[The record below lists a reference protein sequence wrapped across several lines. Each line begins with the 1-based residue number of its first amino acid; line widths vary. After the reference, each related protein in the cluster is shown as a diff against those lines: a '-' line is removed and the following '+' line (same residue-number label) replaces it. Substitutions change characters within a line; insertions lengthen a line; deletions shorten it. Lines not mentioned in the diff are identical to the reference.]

1 MTVFDAVSRVM
12 GFFQTDIWRIRLDE
26 TAGWRRFFIRY
37 LRIFLIAFQKFFSD
51 QCLLRASSL
60 TFFSLLSVV
69 PVLAMTFAVAK
80 GFGLQGKLEELIIE
94 QLAGQEEVVTRLVGY
109 SRNLLENTSGGIIA
123 GVGAAFLIWSVIS
136 ILGSAEDS
144 FNHIWEIRQ
153 PRPISRKITDYLA
166 ITLISPLLF
175 VMASSVTVIAV
186 ARINELMEAFGLLGY
201 ISPLITLVVQIIP
214 HVLIWMLFSFVF
226 IFLPNTRVHYTSG
239 ILAGVIAGTVFV
251 LVQAAYI
258 YFQIGVAR
266 YNAIYG
272 SFAAL
277 PLFLVWLQL
286 SWYIVLFGVE
296 ISYAHQNERS
306 FEYAPD
312 IQRIS
317 RSFKRL
323 LSLMVMHRIVRNFSQ
338 GNPPLSRRQ
347 ISEDLKI
354 PIRLTNDIL
363 TELAAA
369 SLLTV
374 IPLPG
379 YKQNIYQ
386 PARSINEISI
396 SYVIESL
403 ENRGEDSIPVA
414 GDESFTSISRALNSF
429 VQAMEKSP
437 ENRLLKD
444 I

>member
-1 MTVFDAVSRVM
+1 MAVFDAVPRIM
-12 GFFQTDIWRIRLDE
+12 GFFRTDIWRIRLDK
-26 TAGWRRFFIRY
+26 TARWKRFFIRY
-37 LRIFLIAFQKFFSD
+37 LRIFLAAFQKFFSD
-51 QCLLRASSL
+51 LCPLRASSL

-80 GFGLQGKLEELIIE
+80 GFGLQGKLENLIIE
-94 QLAGQEEVVTRLVGY
+94 QLAGQEEVVTRLVGF

-153 PRPISRKITDYLA
+153 SRSISRKITDYLA

-175 VMASSVTVIAV
+175 VMASSVTVLVIAQ
-186 ARINELMEAFGLLGY
+186 INELMEAFGLLGY
-201 ISPLITLVVQIIP
+201 ISPLIALVVRIIP
-214 HVLIWMLFSFVF
+214 YVLIWMLFSFVF
-226 IFLPNTRVHYTSG
+226 IFLPNTQVRFSSG
-239 ILAGVIAGTVFV
+239 ILAGVVAGTVFV

-296 ISYAHQNERS
+296 VSYAHQNEKS
-306 FEYAPD
+306 FEFAPD
-312 IQRIS
+312 TRRIS

-323 LSLMVMHRIVRNFSQ
+323 LSLQIMHCIVRNFSQ
-338 GNPPLSRRQ
+338 GNPPLSGGR
-347 ISEDLKI
+347 ISEDLEI
-354 PIRLTNDIL
+354 PLRLTHDIL
-363 TELAAA
+363 TELARA

-374 IPLPG
+374 IPLPEH
-379 YKQNIYQ
+379 KQNIYQ
-386 PARSINEISI
+386 PARSVNEISI
-396 SYVIESL
+396 SFVIESL
-403 ENRGEDSIPVA
+403 EKRGEDSIPVVR
-414 GDESFTSISRALNSF
+414 DESFISISRALTSF
-429 VQAMEKSP
+429 IQAMETSP